1 MPAGVD
7 GTSSTTPTE
16 AAQNPKHTSDLLRRF
31 KEMGL
36 SMRHEYR
43 EPAEL
48 DQIETDLRVSCKTRG
63 VAWKLANLTT
73 LIETGS

>member
-48 DQIETDLRVSCKTRG
+48 DQTETDLRVRQLEPQEQGAAVEAGRS
-63 VAWKLANLTT
+63 
-73 LIETGS
+73 

>member
-16 AAQNPKHTSDLLRRF
+16 AAQNPKHTSDLLSRF

-36 SMRHEYR
+36 RMRHEYR

-48 DQIETDLRVSCKTRG
+48 DQIETDLRVR
-63 VAWKLANLTT
+63 NLG
-73 LIETGS
+73 L